1 MLVKLEEQQ
10 LAEVLGDTS
19 QLAGF
24 LGLAAGHLEMAETA
38 GLPVHPEMTETAA
51 LPVRPE
57 MMETEI
63 AFRSNSLNSLSVLPY
78 HPMPPCPVCIG
89 IGLQT
94 GKYLPGFLPPNSG
107 YGRERSDSMPRVRNG
122 VKGILVAFLIRE
134 GKKRVLPYV
143 LRKIKNRHNKR

>member
-38 GLPVHPEMTETAA
+38 G

-94 GKYLPGFLPPNSG
+94 VKYLPGFAPPNSG
-107 YGRERSDSMPRVRNG
+107 YGRERRDSMPRVRNG